1 MILQGIYAKN
11 VQILP
16 FLLMREQPVLNR
28 HNPFFDRFS
37 LRNSQVWRF
46 LLLIVHLS
54 IPIPMIYAGFC
65 SKTCNFSP
73 KMLSDEQPF

>member
-1 MILQGIYAKN
+1 MILQG
-11 VQILP
+11 ILP

-28 HNPFFDRFS
+28 HNPVFDRFS

-54 IPIPMIYAGFC
+54 IPIPMIYA
-65 SKTCNFSP
+65 
-73 KMLSDEQPF
+73 